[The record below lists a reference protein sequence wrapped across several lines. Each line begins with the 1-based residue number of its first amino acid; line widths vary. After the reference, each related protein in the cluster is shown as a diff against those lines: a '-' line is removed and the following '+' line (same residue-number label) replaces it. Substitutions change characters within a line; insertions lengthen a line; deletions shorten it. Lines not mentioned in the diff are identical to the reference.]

1 MSPSKKDDIKEIKR
15 IIEIATV
22 AIPKERDARNFY
34 LAAAEHSPGEM
45 SRQIFQSLADQ
56 EEEHEA
62 RLKALIAM
70 FEERLDSLK

>member
-1 MSPSKKDDIKEIKR
+1 MSLSKKQEIREMKK
-15 IIEIATV
+15 IIEIATI

-34 LAAAEHSPGEM
+34 LQAAKSSPGEM
-45 SRQIFQSLADQ
+45 SQQIFESLAAQ

-70 FEERLDSLK
+70 FEERLEALR

>member
-1 MSPSKKDDIKEIKR
+1 MSSSKKHEIREMKK
-15 IIEIATV
+15 IIEIATI

-34 LAAAEHSPGEM
+34 MQAAKNSPGEI
-45 SRQIFQSLADQ
+45 SRQIFESLAAQ

-70 FEERLDSLK
+70 FEERLEDLK